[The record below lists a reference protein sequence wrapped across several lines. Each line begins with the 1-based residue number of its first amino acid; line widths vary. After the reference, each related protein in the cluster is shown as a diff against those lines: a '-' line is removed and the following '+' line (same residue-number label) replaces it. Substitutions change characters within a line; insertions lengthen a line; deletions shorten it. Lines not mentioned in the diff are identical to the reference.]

1 MISDT
6 PADVREARARAAEL
20 ETRLTAIRLSA
31 WEMDRRLAQ
40 SEFALSRALGHI
52 ARTQPLLRIMR
63 GLLVSMQDS
72 KFWQLRQRWFALKK
86 RFGMTEIGPQP
97 YFAPVIDETDE
108 RWETELPYQRW
119 LVGNRLRPTDIARIA
134 ELTARMR
141 RRPLIS
147 VLVPVYDPPEDFLR
161 AMLDSVVGQHYR
173 NWELCI
179 VDDASTQP
187 HVRPIIEEYAAKDD
201 RIRPFYRGTNG
212 HIAAASN
219 DALALAKGE
228 FIALLD
234 HDDTLAPEALFEVA
248 FALDGDDAD
257 IVYSDEDKID
267 GEGERS
273 DPYFKPDWAPDSLLA
288 RNYVSHLGVYRTAL
302 VREIGGFRAGFEGSQ
317 DYDLVLRASERTR
330 RIRHIP
336 RVLYHWRV
344 SAHST
349 AGARDQKGY
358 AQRAAVRALAEAL
371 VRRGEPGRVVEDPDV
386 PGIYSIRYDIR
397 TPELVS
403 IIIPTRDHADDLE
416 RCLRSIFQPHAEP
429 LEAGTQF
436 EVVLLDNGS
445 TDPATERLLAAW
457 QAREPDRF
465 RVVRHDVPFNFS
477 AINNHAATH
486 ARGRYLL
493 FLNNDTEAI
502 TPDWIAAMVEQAQ
515 RPSIGAVGAK
525 LLYADDTVQHAGVVV
540 GLGGVAGHSHK
551 YYPASA
557 PGYFYMLQT
566 VNNYSAV
573 TGACLMV
580 RRDVFD
586 EVGGFDPELAI
597 AFNDVDLCMR
607 IAAAGYYN
615 VYLPHVQLYHY
626 ESKSRGVE
634 DTPEKL
640 ARFLRE
646 QRIMQRRWHTSDVP
660 DPFYNLNLTLLT
672 EDYAI
677 RA

>member
-1 MISDT
+1 MISET
-6 PADVREARARAAEL
+6 SADVREARARAAEL
-20 ETRLTAIRLSA
+20 EARLTAIRLSA

-72 KFWQLRQRWFALKK
+72 KFWQLRQQWFALKK

-108 RWETELPYQRW
+108 RWEAELPYQRW
-119 LVGNRLRPTDIARIA
+119 LVGNRLRPTDIARIS

-141 RRPLIS
+141 TRPLIS

-187 HVRPIIEEYAAKDD
+187 HVRLIIEEYAAKDD
-201 RIRPFYRGTNG
+201 RIRPLYRSENG

-219 DALALAKGE
+219 DALALARGE
-228 FIALLD
+228 FVALLD

-248 FALDGDDAD
+248 FALDGDPAD

-267 GEGERS
+267 GEGTRS

-288 RNYVSHLGVYRTAL
+288 RNYVSHLGVYRTSL

-330 RIRHIP
+330 RILHIP

-358 AQRAAVRALAEAL
+358 AQRAAVRALEEAL
-371 VRRGEPGRVVEDPDV
+371 ARRGEPGRVVEDAEV
-386 PGIYSIRYDIR
+386 PGIYSIRYEVR

-403 IIIPTRDHADDLE
+403 IIIPTRDHAEDLE
-416 RCLRSIFQPHAEP
+416 RCLRALF
-429 LEAGTQF
+429 EASTWSHF

-445 TDPATERLLAAW
+445 TEPATARLLAAW
-457 QAREPDRF
+457 QAREPERF
-465 RVVRHDVPFNFS
+465 RVVRYDVPFNFS
-477 AINNHAATH
+477 TINNHAVTH

-502 TPDWIAAMVEQAQ
+502 TPDWIGAMVEQAQ

-525 LLYADDTVQHAGVVV
+525 LLYADDTVQHAGVVI

-580 RRDVFD
+580 RREVF
-586 EVGGFDPELAI
+586 EQVGGFDAELAI
-597 AFNDVDLCMR
+597 AFNDVDLCLR

-626 ESKSRGVE
+626 ESKSRGME
-634 DTPEKL
+634 DTPEKM

-646 QRIMQRRWHTSDVP
+646 QRTMQRRWHTADVP